1 MLFGFSDAQLATL
14 RALDE
19 TGKRCLYDCVK
30 LAAGEGESGEGS
42 VGYGSG
48 SNGADASLREKCCSF
63 LSFLNRYREYA
74 VYLPIHKL
82 MEQFLEETG

>member
-1 MLFGFSDAQLATL
+1 MNFLRVLNNPLQEIPLFGVLKSVLFGFSDAQLATL

-30 LAAGEGESGEGS
+30 LAAGEGESGEGN

-48 SNGADASLREKCCSF
+48 SNGADASLRENAAAF
-63 LSFLNRYREYA
+63 F
-74 VYLPIHKL
+74 P
-82 MEQFLEETG
+82 F